1 MHTNARRVV
10 ASLLAGLLVAVGGCA
25 GRSTPAA
32 PRLTIEPAPAPAPAP
47 QPRVEETAKV
57 EPAFDPATVVAA
69 VRSVEPRAAVGA
81 LVVDRTSG
89 AELLAIEPDR
99 QFRSAS
105 LVKLL
110 IAIDTLERGA
120 DPQTRKQIAI
130 MLERSDDDIASSLW
144 VAGHGPMIVTRTAG
158 RLELSGTRA
167 PRQPGRWG
175 DVLLTA
181 HDVAHI
187 YEYVLTRL
195 PDVDRELI
203 VDALARAPRVA
214 GDGFDQY
221 FGIPDG
227 LGGTWAIKQ
236 GWSNSQSNLVIHTS
250 GLYGQGWPYVVVLL
264 TEHPLG
270 VPTRTA
276 TRSVTA
282 GAKALSPL
290 F

>member
-10 ASLLAGLLVAVGGCA
+10 VSLLTILAIGAGGCA
-25 GRSTPAA
+25 ARLSPAEA
-32 PRLTIEPAPAPAPAP
+32 RLTIEPGPVPAPR
-47 QPRVEETAKV
+47 PRVQETTQV

-69 VRSVEPRAAVGA
+69 VRSVEPHATVGA

-89 AELLAIEPDR
+89 TELLAIEPDR

-110 IAIDTLERGA
+110 IAIDALDSGA
-120 DPQTRKQIAI
+120 DPKARRRLGL

-144 VAGHGPMIVTRTAG
+144 VARGGPLIITRTAG
-158 RLELSGTRA
+158 RLELAGTRM

-181 HDVAHI
+181 HDVGRI

-195 PDVDRELI
+195 PDADRELI
-203 VDALARAPRVA
+203 VDALARAPRTA
-214 GDGFDQY
+214 EDGFDQH

-227 LGGTWAIKQ
+227 LGGSWAVKQ
-236 GWSNSQSNLVIHTS
+236 GWSNSPTDLVIHTS
-250 GLYGQGWPYVVVLL
+250 GLVGDGWRYVAVLL
-264 TEHPLG
+264 TQHPLG
-270 VPTRTA
+270 VPVRTA
-276 TRSVTA
+276 TSSVTA